1 MISNLLSRRAFLTG
15 LETSLVLAYLG
26 YIGLRS
32 RSQTYDI
39 IVIGAGNAG
48 MAAAVAAVEK
58 GASVLV
64 IDQSSAPGVGMHSDL
79 GLFASPVSP
88 EGLPL
93 PGDSADQHLADT
105 LATAGI
111 EDTEPALI
119 ASVIHE
125 IPQALRRLKQY
136 GMTFADRP
144 INSSSLRARC
154 WQPQHMGYIEALYR
168 AAKTRGVHFAFG
180 CRVTDF
186 STDKGRII
194 GVATERSSGNQTYQ
208 ARRGI
213 ILASGGFA
221 ANRSLVEHYRPE
233 FKGLATDNPPNAD
246 GSILLLAQK
255 YSAALI
261 GMRNIQCI
269 PRPRGNRRTQ
279 GYLHLNAARFIYCD
293 GRGRRFV
300 AEDAPRDI
308 LLNAFLTQAAPP
320 VYEIGDDAAVKSYQ
334 IDIQKDLW
342 RGIEEGT
349 VFKADSLDALAEK
362 AALPAASLSQ
372 TIAQYNEG
380 VAKKQDPFGKAPAE
394 LTHTLSKPPFWA
406 VRVEMQIHETL
417 GGLRVNTDGAVLD
430 HSGTPVPGLWAAGAI
445 VGGLHGKCRLGGNG
459 IASAIALGFI
469 AGQNAA
475 GEPR

>member
-1 MISNLLSRRAFLTG
+1 
-15 LETSLVLAYLG
+15 
-26 YIGLRS
+26 
-32 RSQTYDI
+32 
-39 IVIGAGNAG
+39 
-48 MAAAVAAVEK
+48 
-58 GASVLV
+58 
-64 IDQSSAPGVGMHSDL
+64 
-79 GLFASPVSP
+79 
-88 EGLPL
+88 
-93 PGDSADQHLADT
+93 
-105 LATAGI
+105 
-111 EDTEPALI
+111 
-119 ASVIHE
+119 
-125 IPQALRRLKQY
+125 
-136 GMTFADRP
+136 
-144 INSSSLRARC
+144 
-154 WQPQHMGYIEALYR
+154 
-168 AAKTRGVHFAFG
+168 
-180 CRVTDF
+180 
-186 STDKGRII
+186 
-194 GVATERSSGNQTYQ
+194 
-208 ARRGI
+208 
-213 ILASGGFA
+213 
-221 ANRSLVEHYRPE
+221 
-233 FKGLATDNPPNAD
+233 
-246 GSILLLAQK
+246 
-255 YSAALI
+255 
-261 GMRNIQCI
+261 MRNIQCI
-269 PRPRGNRRTQ
+269 PRPPGNRRTQ

-300 AEDAPRDI
+300 AEDAPRDV

-362 AALPAASLSQ
+362 TALPAASLSQ